1 MSDDAQNPYLLYP
14 ERAVQKRVRYYDGQF
29 LGSADFILAQ
39 THSIDRH
46 RRHLAGTVTAGV
58 LDGYAVHGE
67 ADAVVI
73 SPGTAVD
80 GEGRPLVLAANARRA
95 IQAADR
101 GRNHTLWAR
110 YKEEASD
117 DSSED
122 KGAAGMT
129 RFDETPEIMYTPD
142 GTALPDGVVI
152 LARLQVDGQGD
163 VNVDTTVRPRAGLKV
178 PGPIPITLTG
188 DDADPGRGTL
198 AGALKIQAPEGTAI
212 EPTRPDLDV
221 AGFGRFTKGLIV
233 GQESNVGYQG
243 VTNDVNDLV
252 VNGQF
257 AAGGSAGSA
266 IFKLGVGMPP
276 PGEGQGTLTAQRLA
290 VGNGHTGGYGLRVS
304 GTANFEGVAD
314 FRNRVWAAQ
323 DVQLQGRL
331 DTFPQRPANQADRE
345 AGMIGY
351 QKWSNGLDIVGATD
365 SGNYQQRRITFHAQ
379 GGSRH
384 VGDLRVEDDLYATRH
399 VSAGQNLSAATDL
412 GVGRNA
418 TVAGHTRLNTATITG
433 DTRSNALF
441 DGHDVNVRNR
451 LTTQHLTH
459 TGSAS
464 LNNIGV
470 GGVANLDG
478 HVNVR
483 GPKLDVTP
491 QADFAERVRMNGDLL
506 QVTNRLM
513 PSAGSDNSKG
523 IVWPGQ
529 GNNDVGAIRF
539 WKEGNNTRLVIDNQ
553 NNADDVIV
561 LRQKG
566 GDRLTVQNGRVGI
579 NHSTPAQT
587 LHVGGTAQVDSH
599 LWVDGALVARH
610 RIQPAP
616 GWGSG
621 SADCGIH
628 WGNNLFG
635 GGGDF
640 AGLFYNRVGDSG
652 EATAL
657 VLENENDAND
667 KVVIRQA
674 SADRLTVKAGKVGI
688 NEVEP
693 AYSLDVSGTMRATG
707 NVRVDGVIDLG
718 AKHAGR
724 ETNAGMIKYHVHSN
738 DSLEIIGAGTN
749 GSNRRVRIWTE
760 GGMIV
765 HGWAQ
770 YDGGV
775 KLHGSDFA
783 LGTRGTNCRAVWGT
797 VKSNGA
803 KWTGEGFSCE
813 RYGGHGGVFRIY
825 FDVHFRNRP
834 TVVVTQHYP
843 NDTDGSDGWGN
854 TGDNA
859 IVSRVYKN
867 WFQCVTGDGNGNRT
881 WRSFEFIAIGRV

>member
-39 THSIDRH
+39 THGIDRH

-122 KGAAGMT
+122 KGASGMT

-198 AGALKIQAPEGTAI
+198 AGALKIQAPEGTAVA
-212 EPTRPDLDV
+212 PTRPELDV
-221 AGFGRFTKGLIV
+221 DGFGRFTKGLVV
-233 GQESNVGYQG
+233 GQDSNVGYQQ

-266 IFKLGVGMPP
+266 IYKLGIGMPP
-276 PGEGQGTLTAQRLA
+276 PGEGEGTLTARRLA
-290 VGNGHTGGYGLRVS
+290 VGAGSTAGKALRVN
-304 GTANFEGVAD
+304 GQARFEQHTDFMAPIWTQGEIRAAGGIDVAPDVDGGDAAAGVIAYK
-314 FRNRVWAAQ
+314 R
-323 DVQLQGRL
+323 
-331 DTFPQRPANQADRE
+331 
-345 AGMIGY
+345 
-351 QKWSNGLDIVGATD
+351 WSDGLDIVGGHND
-365 SGNYQQRRITFHAQ
+365 DWRQRRITFHAQ
-379 GGSRH
+379 GGSIHR
-384 VGDLRVEDDLYATRH
+384 GDLRVEDDLYATRH

-418 TVAGHTRLNTATITG
+418 TVSGHTRLNTATITG

-459 TGSAS
+459 TGGAD
-464 LNNIGV
+464 LNNVTV
-470 GGVANLDG
+470 GGAANLDG

-491 QADFAERVRMNGDLL
+491 QADFAARVRMNGDLL

-579 NHSTPAQT
+579 NHSTPAAD
-587 LHVGGTAQVDSH
+587 LHVGGAAE
-599 LWVDGALVARH
+599 VDGNLTVDGTLRTND
-610 RIQPAP
+610 RIAP
-616 GWGSG
+616 STGNAFSN
-621 SADCGIH
+621 GIV
-628 WGNNLFG
+628 WDNDAFG
-635 GGGDF
+635 GGGDKARIQYHRWGG
-640 AGLFYNRVGDSG
+640 AGEKG
-652 EATAL
+652 AL
-657 VLENENDAND
+657 VLECQNDAD
-667 KVVIRQA
+667 DLIVLKQHG
-674 SADRLTVKAGKVGI
+674 ADRLTVKGGKVGI
-688 NEVEP
+688 NETDP
-693 AYSLDVSGTMRATG
+693 AYSLDVSGTIRATA

-738 DSLEIIGAGTN
+738 DSLEFIGAGTSS
-749 GSNRRVRIWTE
+749 SNRRVRIWSE

-783 LGTRGTNCRAVWGT
+783 LGTRGTNCRAVWGA

-825 FDVHFRNRP
+825 FDVHFKNRP

-843 NDTDGSDGWGN
+843 NNSDGSDGWGN
-854 TGDNA
+854 TKDNA

-867 WFQCVTGDGNGNRT
+867 WFQCVTGDGDGNRT